1 MKKETYVSL
10 QKPKPFIAS
19 GSQTPITEEDIKKRK
34 RKIERLEQI
43 GERPTR
49 VTEEEYENPY
59 KLQAI
64 ALIEEDKDV
73 PEELIKQI
81 KEFEK
86 TYLKEKPYK
95 KETTKW
101 N

>member
-10 QKPKPFIAS
+10 QKPKPFIAP

-86 TYLKEKPYK
+86 TYLKSL
-95 KETTKW
+95 
-101 N
+101 

>member
-10 QKPKPFIAS
+10 QKPKPLIAP

-34 RKIERLEQI
+34 RKIERLERI

-64 ALIEEDKDV
+64 ALIEEDQDV

-86 TYLKEKPYK
+86 TYLK
-95 KETTKW
+95 
-101 N
+101 